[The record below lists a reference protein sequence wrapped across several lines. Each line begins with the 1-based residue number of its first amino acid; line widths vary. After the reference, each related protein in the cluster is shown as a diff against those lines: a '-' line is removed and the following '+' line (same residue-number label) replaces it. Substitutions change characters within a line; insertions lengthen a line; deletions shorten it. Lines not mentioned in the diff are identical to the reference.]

1 MPNKTET
8 PDTQLCA
15 VLAAHPIWSQAPV
28 ALREAVARRVAVTPM
43 QTGAVLMQSGDML
56 GRTGMVLTGAV
67 RLSDASGESSI
78 VIGTGM
84 LFGWGASPSHVL
96 DRWQAHVAQEGSVAW
111 LTPREVMAACK
122 KMPALAYFFPSLLHR
137 SSRPALPS
145 GATSLLTLPLRSLV
159 KQAPVTVAPDTSVI
173 DAAQLMR
180 EKRVSSVLVVEGE
193 RLYGLVTD
201 RDLRNRVVAPGL
213 DVTVAVDRICTRAP
227 LTVQSNSPA
236 FDAMLAMARHNVH
249 HMPVLDGDRVLGM
262 VTATDLSH
270 HHRTSAVHLVGEIYK
285 QVDLSGLV
293 AVSAGVK
300 RLQQHLAEADT
311 NAYGTGHIVTAVT
324 DAITVRL
331 LQLAEAQF
339 GPAPVDYVWV
349 AAGSQARNE
358 QTAKSDQDNCL
369 VLDDEYDDSEHG
381 PYFQALADWVCDGLN
396 ACGYIH
402 CPGEMMAKTNQWRQP
417 LHQWMDYFE
426 HWIAQPKPKAL
437 MLTCV
442 FFDLRAIHGSSTLLE
457 RLQAKVAHSTRTNS
471 LFLAHM
477 VGNALKHRPP
487 LGLFGQIQ
495 TRKDAEHHH
504 TIDLK
509 HSAIVPIV
517 DLARIYALATG
528 VSTAN
533 THDRLVACADAA
545 EISAESARDLR
556 DALEF
561 LFKLRIAHQSRQ
573 IAQGKAPDNHLAL
586 EELSN
591 LERTH
596 LKSAF
601 QVVQTLQDVLQQR
614 YGGRF

>member
-1 MPNKTET
+1 M
-8 PDTQLCA
+8 DS
-15 VLAAHPIWSQAPV
+15 HPTWQHAPEHV
-28 ALREAVARRVAVTPM
+28 RGAVARRLVLTSALA
-43 QTGAVLMQSGDML
+43 GAVLLPCGALSR
-56 GRTGMVLTGAV
+56 RTGIVLDGSV
-67 RLSDASGESSI
+67 RLSDASGHTA
-78 VIGTGM
+78 VVVGPGA
-84 LFGWGASPSHVL
+84 LFGWGASPAYVL
-96 DRWQAHVAQEGSVAW
+96 DQWQAAMAQDGRVAW
-111 LTPREVMAACK
+111 LTPREVMAVCK
-122 KMPALAYFFPSLLHR
+122 KVPALAYFFPSLTHR
-137 SSRPALPS
+137 TSRPALPV
-145 GATSLLTLPLRSLV
+145 GATSLLTRPLGSLV
-159 KQAPVTVAPDTSVI
+159 KRPPLTVAPDTSVI
-173 DAAQLMR
+173 EAAQLMR
-180 EKRVSSVLVVEGE
+180 KHRVSSVLVVENE

-213 DVTVAVDRICTRAP
+213 DVTVTVDRICSRSP
-227 LTVQSNSPA
+227 LTAQANSPA
-236 FDAMLAMARHNVH
+236 FDAMLSMARHNVH
-249 HMPVLDGDRVLGM
+249 HMPVMDADRIFGM
-262 VTATDLSH
+262 VTATDLTDQQ
-270 HHRTSAVHLVGEIYK
+270 RTSAVHLVGEIYK
-285 QVDLSGLV
+285 QADLDGLV
-293 AVSAGVK
+293 TVSAGVK
-300 RLQQHLAEADT
+300 RLQQHLAESDT

-324 DAITVRL
+324 DAVTVRL
-331 LQLAEAQF
+331 LQLAEARL

-369 VLDDEYDDSEHG
+369 VLDDEYDAAEHG

-417 LHQWMDYFE
+417 LRQWIDYFE

-442 FFDLRAIHGSSTLLE
+442 FFDLRAIHGSTTLLE
-457 RLQAKVAHSTRTNS
+457 RLQASVVHNTRTNS
-471 LFLAHM
+471 LFLAYM
-477 VGNALKHRPP
+477 VSNALKHRPP
-487 LGLFGQIQ
+487 LGMFGQIQ
-495 TRKDAEHHH
+495 TRKDDAHHH

-533 THDRLVACADAA
+533 THDRLVACANAA

-573 IAQGKAPDNHLAL
+573 IALGKAPDNHLAL